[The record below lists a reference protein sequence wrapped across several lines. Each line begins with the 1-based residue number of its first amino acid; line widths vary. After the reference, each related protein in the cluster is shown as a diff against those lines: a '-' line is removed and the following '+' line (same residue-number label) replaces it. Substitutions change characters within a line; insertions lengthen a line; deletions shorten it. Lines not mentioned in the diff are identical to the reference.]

1 MGYHRSFL
9 FAAPL
14 LLALPVHAQQAED
27 AAPVFTL
34 PPTSAPQPANPNRQG
49 PELDVFRGPAAGHSA
64 DDHADARARPARA
77 TSPRSTGRAT
87 ACPPV
92 ARYPG
97 TDGAPCGSGTRNA
110 RS

>member
-49 PELDVFRGPAAGHSA
+49 PELDVFRAPATTV
-64 DDHADARARPARA
+64 PA
-77 TSPRSTGRAT
+77 SPR
-87 ACPPV
+87 P
-92 ARYPG
+92 
-97 TDGAPCGSGTRNA
+97 
-110 RS
+110 